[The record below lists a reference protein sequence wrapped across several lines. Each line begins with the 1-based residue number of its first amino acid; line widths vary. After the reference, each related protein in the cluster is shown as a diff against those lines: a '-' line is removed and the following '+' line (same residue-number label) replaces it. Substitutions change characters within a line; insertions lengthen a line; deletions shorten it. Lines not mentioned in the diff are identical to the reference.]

1 MARELE
7 ALGETPGVR
16 PTADFSDRVMAAIE
30 REPVPQP
37 AVALGSALRR
47 GRIGLAAAAI
57 GDAWRVAFGGG
68 RPFAA
73 RAQAL
78 ALVLVVAVARD
89 RGRAERPWSGRR
101 RCCRPID
108 RHRRVRRL
116 PVAVAVAVDAAEPSA
131 VGEPQPQP
139 VGKPDGDPRGHR
151 DARGNGDLEAGRD
164 AQARRNPAPW

>member
-1 MARELE
+1 MNRPGPIHPHDEERVAADMARELE
-7 ALGETPGVR
+7 ALGETPGLS

-73 RAQAL
+73 RSQAL
-78 ALVLVVAVARD
+78 ALVLVVAVLGIGVGGAAVVGASALLSSD
-89 RGRAERPWSGRR
+89 RSPSPSPTLPSPSPSPSRR
-101 RCCRPID
+101 R
-108 RHRRVRRL
+108 
-116 PVAVAVAVDAAEPSA
+116 AAEP
-131 VGEPQPQP
+131 EPQPF
-139 VGKPDGDPRGHR
+139 GKPNGDPRG
-151 DARGNGDLEAGRD
+151 D
-164 AQARRNPAPW
+164 